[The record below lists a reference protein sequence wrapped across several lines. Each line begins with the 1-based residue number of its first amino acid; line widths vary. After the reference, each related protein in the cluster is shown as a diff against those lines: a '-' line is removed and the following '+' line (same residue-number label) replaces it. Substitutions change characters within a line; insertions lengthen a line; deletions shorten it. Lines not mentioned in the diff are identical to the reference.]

1 MKRTSLGLKTPGGM
15 KDLLPE
21 ELMALE
27 QGEEKIL
34 SLFQNWAYQKVL
46 TPTLEY
52 GACIQPLEEE
62 ENPFLKLFDRQGHV
76 LILRPELTTPIARMV
91 NTRMRSSVFPLRLC
105 YGADVFRYS
114 PSYGH
119 EFRQLGVELIGSP
132 SPVADAEVIALAV
145 EALQEVGR
153 EDFQISLGHMGI
165 FTGFMNELNLTKEFR
180 GKYEE
185 MLGRKDYVGIE
196 RLVRGENFESKVEE
210 TLLKFP
216 HLHGK
221 EEMLQEVLTLSEEPS
236 IKNAVESLRQVY
248 SYLQDFGVQ
257 EYVSLDLGI
266 LRGFSYYTGVVFEG
280 YVPGVG
286 FPVVEGGRYDAL
298 YEEFGDDH
306 PATGFAINLKA
317 LVEQTP
323 VSEVIS
329 ADVLVYGDDLGKVI
343 QEGQKLRQGGQRV
356 EISLEPMTASEA
368 EKLAEEKGIQRIQQV

>member
-119 EFRQLGVELIGSP
+119 EF
-132 SPVADAEVIALAV
+132 
-145 EALQEVGR
+145 
-153 EDFQISLGHMGI
+153 
-165 FTGFMNELNLTKEFR
+165 
-180 GKYEE
+180 
-185 MLGRKDYVGIE
+185 
-196 RLVRGENFESKVEE
+196 
-210 TLLKFP
+210 
-216 HLHGK
+216 
-221 EEMLQEVLTLSEEPS
+221 
-236 IKNAVESLRQVY
+236 
-248 SYLQDFGVQ
+248 
-257 EYVSLDLGI
+257 
-266 LRGFSYYTGVVFEG
+266 
-280 YVPGVG
+280 
-286 FPVVEGGRYDAL
+286 
-298 YEEFGDDH
+298 
-306 PATGFAINLKA
+306 
-317 LVEQTP
+317 
-323 VSEVIS
+323 
-329 ADVLVYGDDLGKVI
+329 
-343 QEGQKLRQGGQRV
+343 
-356 EISLEPMTASEA
+356 
-368 EKLAEEKGIQRIQQV
+368 